1 LLNTEELAAKEKVVK
16 DRYDKIIEIENN
28 IDWDVSFQGDLNDYD
43 ETADVEDV
51 NSIATE
57 EDE

>member
-28 IDWDVSFQGDLNDYD
+28 ID
-43 ETADVEDV
+43 
-51 NSIATE
+51 
-57 EDE
+57 